1 MLRAVIYLIVVGI
14 FMLRLFF
21 LKESKKN
28 EKSILEAGGMEYGK
42 ENSKRLTIL
51 HILFYVGCLTEAI
64 IRKTEFD
71 MMSAVGTALLFFS
84 ICMLYT
90 VIRLLSGIWTVKLMV
105 AKNHKF
111 NDHWLFR
118 VVKHPN
124 YFLNIVPELVGL
136 ALLCHAKYVSLIIGP
151 LYAVVL
157 YIRIREENRVL
168 KEIIIPNGIGR

>member
-1 MLRAVIYLIVVGI
+1 MLMIGFIVIGI
-14 FMLRLFF
+14 FMIRLFF

-28 EKSILEAGGMEYGK
+28 EKNILEAGGVEYGK
-42 ENSKRLTIL
+42 ENSRRLTIL
-51 HILFYVGCLTEAI
+51 HILFYVGCLIEAI
-64 IRKTEFD
+64 VRKTEFD
-71 MMSAVGTALLFFS
+71 MISAVGTIMLFFS

-124 YFLNIVPELVGL
+124 YFLNILPELVGL

-168 KEIIIPNGIGR
+168 KEIIIPNGVAR